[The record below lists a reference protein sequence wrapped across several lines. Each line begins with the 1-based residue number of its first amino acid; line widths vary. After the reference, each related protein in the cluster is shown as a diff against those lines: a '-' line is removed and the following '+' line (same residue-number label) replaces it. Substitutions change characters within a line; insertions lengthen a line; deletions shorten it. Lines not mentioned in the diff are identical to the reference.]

1 MVLTNFIV
9 VLLLLSPIASDSEML
24 FRDAVLAV
32 ERRDFERALDKFEAA
47 LRQNPDSLKFASEYR
62 QAVIQAEAYDRCL
75 SFFEEL
81 TNRHP
86 DSASAALN
94 YGFAYVDKIP
104 ASGSITQVIHA
115 NTALNHFTRS
125 IELEPTW
132 IAYYTR
138 GNSYLFWPRIF
149 NRTQLGIDDLERAL
163 KIQKSGPRRAYHQRV
178 YSSLGD
184 GYWKMDQLE
193 RAREVWR
200 EGFGQFPD
208 SSDLKRRLEAS
219 PDELEKIIG
228 GSYDPNQR
236 VNTDLREIWEN
247 Q

>member
-1 MVLTNFIV
+1 MYLTTIIAAF
-9 VLLLLSPIASDSEML
+9 LLLTPLATGAEEL
-24 FRDAVLAV
+24 FQDAVRAV
-32 ERRDFERALDKFEAA
+32 EQRDFNRALDKFEAA
-47 LRQNPDSLKFASEYR
+47 LRENPDSLKYASEYR

-75 SFFEEL
+75 AFFEEL
-81 TNRHP
+81 TQSHP
-86 DSASAALN
+86 ESAVAALN

-104 ASGSITQVIHA
+104 VSGSITQVIHA

-149 NRTQLGIDDLERAL
+149 NRTKLGIDDLKMAL
-163 KIQKSGPRRAYHQRV
+163 EIQKSEPPRSYHRRV
-178 YSSLGD
+178 YASLGD

-193 RAREVWR
+193 RAREIWR
-200 EGFGQFPD
+200 EGLRHFPETAELRQRMQA
-208 SSDLKRRLEAS
+208 SAEDLET
-219 PDELEKIIG
+219 IIG

-236 VNTDLREIWEN
+236 VNTDLREIWES